1 MILKIPVVIGDE
13 TVIGLFHRDH
23 VSVALP
29 RDKGE
34 ATALYV
40 HGIIEPFLARVP
52 HKLLAQFLSRA
63 HSETHGSL
71 DYEKSVRTK
80 VDDKDNVRH
89 FIDTPNRV
97 HDGEIIAFEGRKW
110 RVKNPVKN
118 LRGTSYDL
126 VLVE

>member
-34 ATALYV
+34 ATALHV
-40 HGIIEPFLARVP
+40 HGIMEPFLACVP

-80 VDDKDNVRH
+80 VDATSSAPRGLGGSRLQGSP
-89 FIDTPNRV
+89 FPI
-97 HDGEIIAFEGRKW
+97 E
-110 RVKNPVKN
+110 PV
-118 LRGTSYDL
+118 L
-126 VLVE
+126 